1 MQQATITPLPRSNA
15 DDVFLTKE
23 AVMERY
29 SMSESTVRRRV
40 TEGILPKP
48 IWFGGQT
55 YRWSRAELVAMEEKR
70 RTSVQLDFCTHFE
83 LAA

>member
-1 MQQATITPLPRSNA
+1 
-15 DDVFLTKE
+15 
-23 AVMERY
+23 
-29 SMSESTVRRRV
+29 MSESTVRRRV
-40 TEGILPKP
+40 AQGILPKP

-70 RTSVQLDFCTHFE
+70 RMPAQLDFCTHFE